1 MATFQ
6 DLQNLTSYWL
16 DDLQFG
22 YYTQTQV
29 QLWLNNAQIEVQKM
43 LIASGQA
50 RYNLWVGTTL
60 VVGQSDYVLPADFR
74 KLQNLEIVLTGTPPN
89 ETVTPLS
96 PITQNQ
102 KYLVDMGQS
111 TPVCYIFR
119 KNRIVLQ
126 PAPDTALLMRMTY
139 TYLVAN
145 MVNAS
150 DVPDVPAEYHEL
162 IALLA
167 AADGFIKDGRQNQL
181 LLTKIEAY
189 KTDLQQ
195 DAQERNQDTT
205 RGIVQTGDND
215 SAGAFF

>member
-1 MATFQ
+1 MTFS

-29 QLWLNNAQIEVQKM
+29 QLWLNNAQIEIQKM
-43 LIASGQA
+43 LIASGQN

-60 VVGQSDYVLPADFR
+60 VVGQTDYVLPADFR
-74 KLQNLEIVLTGTPPN
+74 KVQNIELVLTGTPPN
-89 ETVTPLS
+89 ETVTPIV
-96 PITQNQ
+96 PITTNQ
-102 KYLVDMGQS
+102 KYLISMGQA
-111 TPVCYIFR
+111 TPAAYRFR

-126 PAPDTALLMRMTY
+126 PAPDTPLLMRMEY

-145 MVNAS
+145 MVNAT

-167 AADGFIKDGRQNQL
+167 CADGFIKDGRQNQL

-189 KTDLQQ
+189 KTDLAQ
-195 DAQERNQDTT
+195 DAQERSQDLV
-205 RGIVQTGDND
+205 RSIVQTGDNTD
-215 SAGAFF
+215 AGMYF